1 MLGVRAFGRALV
13 HVNRDGRIAGDRWI
27 ERWASVDGCDFGPR
41 ANEGVHFV
49 AERLL
54 EVSGDL
60 GFKGNGVGCAGG
72 ENHIATGDEGFD
84 VGEFKGLKAG
94 TQDIHFDPPVA
105 EIEAA
110 EKGDELGHV
119 ALR

>member
-1 MLGVRAFGRALV
+1 
-13 HVNRDGRIAGDRWI
+13 VNRDGRIAGDRWI

-94 TQDIHFDPPVA
+94 TQDILLTRRLPR
-105 EIEAA
+105 
-110 EKGDELGHV
+110 
-119 ALR
+119 LRPRRKAMNWGMLL